1 MYIEIIYF
9 VLQVLVSFNEMD
21 EEIKKQVEADRAADK
36 AQQVQ
41 PEASATQQNKN
52 VLTVHVGGKR
62 VDIRK

>member
-21 EEIKKQVEADRAADK
+21 DEIKKQVEADRAADK

-41 PEASATQQNKN
+41 PAASSANESKKT
-52 VLTVHVGGKR
+52 LTLLVGGKR